1 MASGKINATS
11 VNLREDP
18 ASDSQVLTV
27 LVKDTNIDTIVP
39 NLDGVWTL
47 VSVTTDGILR
57 VGWVQSQFI
66 TLATVTPPGPS
77 GHDGTTPVQDG
88 TLLRGDG
95 SFSFTAVVSGNDIV
109 VRDVTSTWFGGTD
122 DPNDNGRTAS
132 GLSTR
137 DNPDLIGCALPMD
150 GAGSPRTNGSP
161 IPKLPYLT
169 TMVSVTN
176 KKNNMTLSVKLIDL
190 GPAKPP
196 ASHHA
201 LDLTK
206 AAFRALGG
214 DPDDGVMRVD
224 YSIIG
229 GARHLPGDGGGS
241 VGRNETGGTVHDDR
255 DPHHGQSHDV
265 AKPLI
270 KQFIPSPNFSSRNGR
285 TIDMVV
291 MHYTDGGSAQG
302 AINRFLDPRE
312 QVSAHYIIERN
323 GDIIQMVNDSEKAWH
338 AKAANPRSIGI
349 EHVALPG
356 QNMAPAQQESSIA
369 LVRWLVATYDIDT
382 DNIKGHRFAP
392 GNIDTTDC
400 PDHLFGEKNEQA
412 VKDWVAEHIAMTA

>member
-11 VNLREDP
+11 VNLRQDP
-18 ASDSQVLTV
+18 ANDSQIQTV
-27 LVKDTNIDTIVP
+27 LVKDTVVDTMVP
-39 NLDGVWTL
+39 SADGMWTL
-47 VSVTTDGILR
+47 LSATVGGILF

-66 TLATVTPPGPS
+66 TIGDVTPTGPS
-77 GHDGTTPVQDG
+77 GGGDTKPVQDG

-95 SFSFTAVVSGNDIV
+95 SFLFTAVVSGNDIV
-109 VRDVTSTWFGGTD
+109 VSNVTSTWFGGTD

-150 GAGSPRTNGSP
+150 GAGSPRTDGSP

-169 TMVSVTN
+169 TKVSVTN
-176 KKNNMTLSVKLIDL
+176 RKNGMTLSVQLIDL

-206 AAFRALGG
+206 AAFQALGG
-214 DPDDGVMRVD
+214 NPDDGVMRVD
-224 YSIIG
+224 YTIIG
-229 GARHLPGDGGGS
+229 GARHVPGSSGGS
-241 VGRNETGGTVHDDR
+241 VGRNDTGGTVHDDR

-270 KQFIPSPNFSSRNGR
+270 KQFIPSPNFSSRNG
-285 TIDMVV
+285 TKIDMIV
-291 MHYTDGGSAQG
+291 MHYTDGASAQG

-323 GDIIQMVNDSEKAWH
+323 GDIFQMVNDSEKAWH
-338 AKAANPRSIGI
+338 AKTLANPRSIGI

-356 QNMAPAQQESSIA
+356 QHMAPDQQTSSVA
-369 LVRWLVATYDIDT
+369 LVRWLVATYGIKT
-382 DNIKGHRFAP
+382 NNILGHRFSP
-392 GNIDTTDC
+392 GNVGTTDC
-400 PDHLFGEKNEQA
+400 PAELFGEATEDA
-412 VKDWVAEHIAMTA
+412 VVDWVADHIV